1 MSLIFCARCETSKPE
16 SAFYS
21 SINRSW
27 CKACRVEYSKA
38 KYAALTPDE
47 KADLLRI
54 SVEKRRHRNK
64 RIAELTEQILARPKV
79 AA

>member
-1 MSLIFCARCETSKPE
+1 MTALIFCCRCGTNKPASE
-16 SAFYS
+16 YYT

-27 CKACRVEYSKA
+27 CKPCRVEYSKA
-38 KYAALTPDE
+38 KYAALPPAE

-54 SVEKRRHRNK
+54 TAVKRRMRNN
-64 RIAELTEQILARPKV
+64 RAEV